1 MILSM
6 SLIKQLDTSFCF
18 LFPSMLADKAVQGIT
33 SVKQNCKV
41 VDHFDV
47 VAQSGR
53 WRRCW
58 LSCYNNYD
66 LAKEIALFPIPVIT
80 GIIMLQMKRFAK

>member
-1 MILSM
+1 MLSRE
-6 SLIKQLDTSFCF
+6 IKRFKEYC
-18 LFPSMLADKAVQGIT
+18 P
-33 SVKQNCKV
+33 VKQNCKV

-53 WRRCW
+53 RRCW
-58 LSCYNNYD
+58 PSCYNNYD

-80 GIIMLQMKRFAK
+80 VAIMLQNETVWAK